1 MNFRTDLA
9 LEKSEIN
16 ENKEINFNAF
26 NNCLLSRLA
35 IKSFVTCDDSISS
48 DKSASV
54 RTLIVDFGNF
64 FLKSSTHT
72 WDVTSLLSKSLK
84 FIKLKKSPLLGEELG
99 NKNGYDLTGYRKMY
113 VCKKQVRIVYSIVE
127 NKLLINIIAIGKR
140 NDMAVYETA
149 SKRVN

>member
-1 MNFRTDLA
+1 MEYEIFFHPEA
-9 LEKSEIN
+9 L
-16 ENKEINFNAF
+16 KEF
-26 NNCLLSRLA
+26 CVL
-35 IKSFVTCDDSISS
+35 DG
-48 DKSASV
+48 SV
-54 RTLIVDFGNF
+54 KILVKKQ
-64 FLKSSTHT
+64 LE
-72 WDVTSLLSKSLK
+72 
-84 FIKLKKSPLLGEELG
+84 KLKKSPLLGEELG